1 MIGSKFYAVTSDFSV
16 SVRVSTRFAS
26 IFSAVDGASGDLFPQ
41 SFVAMAVGGGVGV
54 MER

>member
-1 MIGSKFYAVTSDFSV
+1 MIGPKFYAVESEVSV
-16 SVRVSTRFAS
+16 NVRVSARFAKV
-26 IFSAVDGASGDLFPQ
+26 FSAVDGATGEIFPQ

>member
-1 MIGSKFYAVTSDFSV
+1 MFGSARDFQESLALL
-16 SVRVSTRFAS
+16 TELQE
-26 IFSAVDGASGDLFPQ
+26 ILFPQ